1 MRMFRIC
8 AVLAI
13 ELLEPRKAAES
24 IARPGSTAGFW
35 EGDFTEVPARY
46 HVTGS
51 QSRPGGVLG
60 GGMQDAGWEGLLMKR
75 RILRTSPVLLGLS
88 LASAAGLAVASA
100 AWAATTPARLP
111 SWHVV
116 ETVTGAG
123 QDFGAV
129 VATGPASGWAFVDNA
144 SYAYERT
151 GVTTWKKVPFPGGHG
166 VSVAAA
172 AAASAS
178 GVWAFTDIGTGTRS
192 EAVELVRGK
201 WTVRT
206 TLGGY
211 VGAVSVLAAR
221 NVWAFGSTATY
232 HYDGSTWAKVARGSL
247 GGAALSASDYWL
259 TGTYGPAQTIVTHVK
274 NGTKVT
280 FNLAGLLPAK
290 TKTALDDP
298 RVADIYAASDTNV
311 YVIGNGGTQDAGG
324 PVVILHYDGHAWTK
338 LASYGMGD
346 PSGFTPDGAGGLWI
360 PVGWAGGGTI
370 LHYSR
375 GTITAAALPRPGNDE
390 STDPGGGVSRIPGTT
405 QALATTITFPSGNG
419 TSLYSQVLQYG

>member
-1 MRMFRIC
+1 MF
-8 AVLAI
+8 
-13 ELLEPRKAAES
+13 
-24 IARPGSTAGFW
+24 
-35 EGDFTEVPARY
+35 
-46 HVTGS
+46 
-51 QSRPGGVLG
+51 
-60 GGMQDAGWEGLLMKR
+60 MKG
-75 RILRTSPVLLGLS
+75 RILRTSSVLLGLS

-100 AWAATTPARLP
+100 AWAAATPATLP

-116 ETVTGAG
+116 ETVTGPG

-166 VSVAAA
+166 VSVVAAA
-172 AAASAS
+172 ATSAS
-178 GVWAFTDIGTGTRS
+178 DVWAFTDIANTRS
-192 EAVELVRGK
+192 AAVELVRGK

-206 TLGGY
+206 TLGVGY
-211 VGAVSVLAAR
+211 VSAVSVLAA
-221 NVWAFGSTATY
+221 NDVWVFGLATY

-259 TGTYGPAQTIVTHVK
+259 TGTYGATQTSVTHVK

-290 TKTALDDP
+290 TRNALDDP
-298 RVADIYAASDTNV
+298 MVAGVYAASDTNV
-311 YVIGNGGTQDAGG
+311 YAIGNGSTQDAGG

-338 LASYGMGD
+338 LASYGSGD
-346 PSGFTPDGAGGLWI
+346 PSDITPDGAGGLWI

-370 LHYSR
+370 LHYAR

>member
-1 MRMFRIC
+1 MQMFRIC

-24 IARPGSTAGFW
+24 IARPGSTAGFR

-46 HVTGS
+46 HVAGN

-75 RILRTSPVLLGLS
+75 RILRTSSVLLGLS

-116 ETVTGAG
+116 ETVTGPG

-172 AAASAS
+172 AATSAS
-178 GVWAFTDIGTGTRS
+178 DVWAFTDIGTGTRS

-201 WTVRT
+201 WTVRK

-290 TKTALDDP
+290 TRNALDDP
-298 RVADIYAASDTNV
+298 MVADIYAASDTNV
-311 YVIGNGGTQDAGG
+311 YVIGNGSTQDAGG

-405 QALATTITFPSGNG
+405 QALTTTITFPSGNG